1 MINALKRPL
10 LLLLAACLCSAAVAG
25 RVDDLYKG
33 REAVA
38 EQSSATL
45 RRGAA
50 SALEQVFVR
59 VSGQGQLPQSSALSE
74 ALASPEPFLTRYSYR
89 RESSDG
95 EERLWLDMKF
105 SPRQVNAVLQSAGL
119 PVWSANRPT
128 VLLWLVVDTPEGR
141 SFLGSGSHPDLEE
154 ALQDAVARR
163 GLALQL
169 PLFDLIDAGNLSAQ
183 ALWQMPEGRVREA
196 SQRYA
201 PPFILM
207 GRASQLSTGQWLASW
222 ALLDE
227 QSGERFDTQSQ
238 QDSGFLAAAVDRV
251 ADVQARRYAVNS
263 VAGAGGRTLIHVS
276 GLTRFDDYAQ
286 MVSYLESLAVIEH
299 ANAAWAFGEELVL
312 ELVLKDD
319 MDKVERYLQLDGR
332 LRRAA
337 EGIGRSRSPLATQ
350 GNYIWQGQP

>member
-38 EQSSATL
+38 EQSPATL

-89 RESSDG
+89 RENTDG

-141 SFLGSGSHPDLEE
+141 SFLGSGSHPDLEK

-169 PLFDLIDAGNLSAQ
+169 PLFDLIDAGNMSAQ
-183 ALWQMPEGRVREA
+183 ALWQMPEGRA
-196 SQRYA
+196 AKLATLCAALHS
-201 PPFILM
+201 M
-207 GRASQLSTGQWLASW
+207 GRFPIVHWPVVGELG
-222 ALLDE
+222 LLDE

-238 QDSGFLAAAVDRV
+238 QDSGFLAAAVDQVPMFKRV
-251 ADVQARRYAVNS
+251 ATRSTVLPVPVGAR
-263 VAGAGGRTLIHVS
+263 
-276 GLTRFDDYAQ
+276 
-286 MVSYLESLAVIEH
+286 
-299 ANAAWAFGEELVL
+299 
-312 ELVLKDD
+312 
-319 MDKVERYLQLDGR
+319 
-332 LRRAA
+332 
-337 EGIGRSRSPLATQ
+337 
-350 GNYIWQGQP
+350 

>member
-1 MINALKRPL
+1 
-10 LLLLAACLCSAAVAG
+10 
-25 RVDDLYKG
+25 
-33 REAVA
+33 
-38 EQSSATL
+38 
-45 RRGAA
+45 
-50 SALEQVFVR
+50 
-59 VSGQGQLPQSSALSE
+59 
-74 ALASPEPFLTRYSYR
+74 
-89 RESSDG
+89 
-95 EERLWLDMKF
+95 
-105 SPRQVNAVLQSAGL
+105 
-119 PVWSANRPT
+119 
-128 VLLWLVVDTPEGR
+128 
-141 SFLGSGSHPDLEE
+141 
-154 ALQDAVARR
+154 
-163 GLALQL
+163 
-169 PLFDLIDAGNLSAQ
+169 
-183 ALWQMPEGRVREA
+183 LWQMPEGRVREA

-276 GLTRFDDYAQ
+276 GLTHFDDYAQ

-332 LRRAA
+332 LRRAT